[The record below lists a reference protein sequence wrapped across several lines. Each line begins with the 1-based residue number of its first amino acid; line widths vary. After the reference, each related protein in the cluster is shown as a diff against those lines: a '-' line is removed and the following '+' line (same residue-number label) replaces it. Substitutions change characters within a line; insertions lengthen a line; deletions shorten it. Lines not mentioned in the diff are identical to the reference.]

1 MCRGRSKSCSELGLD
16 PEKWSTRCP
25 LPPPK
30 YFGECLDFF
39 IQAFAEARKGNI
51 SKSLELLIKTR
62 SNELREWFV
71 EHGQMSG
78 YRHRVRGLQLPVP
91 PPFQGEFEK
100 NKTPSRT
107 LKKQVFL
114 RDGYRC
120 RYCQTRVLDFKVLQ
134 EMEKLVG
141 RENFRASADTNELR
155 HGVTFFFRAT
165 ADHVVP
171 LTRGGQT
178 TLDNL
183 VTACWNCNIGKLNA
197 LLSQM
202 RVEDPINHPTE
213 EKLKWDGTL
222 SNV

>member
-1 MCRGRSKSCSELGLD
+1 MCIAAKFCTELGDD
-16 PEKWSTRCP
+16 PQKWSTRCP

-30 YFGECLDFF
+30 HLEECLDFF
-39 IQAFAEARKGNI
+39 IQAFTEAKKGDI
-51 SKSLELLIKTR
+51 SKSLELLTQTR
-62 SNELREWFV
+62 SNKLREWFV

-78 YRHRVRGLQLPVP
+78 HEHRVKGLEMP
-91 PPFQGEFEK
+91 PPPTFNGEYEK
-100 NKTPSRT
+100 NKKPGRA
-107 LKKQVFL
+107 LEKQVFL

-120 RYCQTRVLDFKVLQ
+120 RYCQTRVLDFKVFQ

-141 RENFRASADTNELR
+141 RENFMASADTNKLR

-178 TLDNL
+178 TLNNL

>member
-1 MCRGRSKSCSELGLD
+1 MCIAAEFCTELGVD
-16 PEKWSTRCP
+16 PQNWSARCP

-30 YFGECLDFF
+30 HFEGCLDFF
-39 IQAFAEARKGNI
+39 IQAFTEAKKGNI
-51 SKSLELLIKTR
+51 TKSLELLTQTR
-62 SNELREWFV
+62 SNELREWYV

-78 YRHRVRGLQLPVP
+78 HRHRVNVLNLPKP
-91 PPFQGEFEK
+91 KKFIGELD
-100 NKTPSRT
+100 KTPSRALET
-107 LKKQVFL
+107 QVFL

-120 RYCQTRVLDFKVLQ
+120 RYCETRVLDFKVLQ

-141 RENFRASADTNELR
+141 RENFRASADTNTLR
-155 HGVTFFFRAT
+155 HGITFFFRAT
-165 ADHVVP
+165 ADHVLP

-202 RVEDPINHPTE
+202 RIEDPSNYPTE
-213 EKLKWDGTL
+213 EKLKWDGML
-222 SNV
+222 SSV